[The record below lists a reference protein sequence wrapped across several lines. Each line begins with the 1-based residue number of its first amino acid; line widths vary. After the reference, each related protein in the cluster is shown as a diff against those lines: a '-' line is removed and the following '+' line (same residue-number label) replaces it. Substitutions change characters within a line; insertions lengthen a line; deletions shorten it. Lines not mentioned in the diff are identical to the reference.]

1 MEVVLFL
8 SLSITAGLYFSTF
21 SQFLFCSLCGTA
33 FPADRQSMEPQRSR
47 CATVAATSSQLT
59 CASAASGNVQNGCWT
74 DLLFAKMYFPREG
87 RCISSRCGG
96 QPELVILLWFDGLG
110 AGFGQWHASAA
121 WARFGEF
128 FCGNCL
134 ASCARTHQPSTVERT
149 RLGLFFK
156 IDGLVQLYK
165 LRFWK
170 SYFGEPRDLAH
181 CIWSVT
187 SSGVMDTQ
195 NTPS

>member
-1 MEVVLFL
+1 MFS

-74 DLLFAKMYFPREG
+74 DLLFAK
-87 RCISSRCGG
+87 IVLSSRGKMH
-96 QPELVILLWFDGLG
+96 PDVADNPNWP
-110 AGFGQWHASAA
+110 H
-121 WARFGEF
+121 
-128 FCGNCL
+128 FCG
-134 ASCARTHQPSTVERT
+134 STVWAPVLDSGTRLRLGPDSESFFVETVLRHARERT
-149 RLGLFFK
+149 SPAPLNEHVLDCFFK
-156 IDGLVQLYK
+156 IDGLVQVYK

-170 SYFGEPRDLAH
+170 SYFVEPRDLAH
-181 CIWSVT
+181 FIWSVT
-187 SSGVMDTQ
+187 SSGVMDTH

>member
-59 CASAASGNVQNGCWT
+59 CASSASGNVQNGCWT

-87 RCISSRCGG
+87 RCIQTWRTTRIGHTF
-96 QPELVILLWFDGLG
+96 VDRR
-110 AGFGQWHASAA
+110 FGRPFWTGHASAA
-121 WARFGEF
+121 WARFGEV

-156 IDGLVQLYK
+156 IDGLVQVYK

-170 SYFGEPRDLAH
+170 SYFVEPRDLAH
-181 CIWSVT
+181 FIWSVT
-187 SSGVMDTQ
+187 SSGVMDTH
-195 NTPS
+195 NTSS